1 MHRAR
6 WERGVIRLAEV
17 EIKIIGLEK
26 LTNELKEAYKVYPDI
41 TLMTMRKCGTKL
53 GRIAREQ
60 TDAVGVKVVTGNLK
74 KGYKFT
80 IPSFGV
86 GSMGFDI
93 QGEFHAETPKNP
105 HMHLIEHGHMIVP
118 RGPSK
123 KSEKRSTDTSGESR
137 IKSLTEHTSRK
148 GRTRAYGMIEKT
160 LEIFDQQYE
169 GIAEEA
175 MNKILRKAGLD

>member
-1 MHRAR
+1 MAD
-6 WERGVIRLAEV
+6 V
-17 EIKIIGLEK
+17 EIKVIGLEK

-60 TDAVGVKVVTGNLK
+60 TDAVGVKEVTGNLK
-74 KGYKFT
+74 KGYKFS
-80 IPSFGV
+80 IPEFGV

-93 QGEFHAETPKNP
+93 QGEFHAETPRNP
-105 HMHLIEHGHMIVP
+105 HMHLIERGHMIVP

-123 KSEKRSTDTSGESR
+123 KTEKRSTDTSGKGR

-148 GRTRAYGMIEKT
+148 GRTRAYGMIKKT

>member
-1 MHRAR
+1 MAD
-6 WERGVIRLAEV
+6 V
-17 EIKIIGLEK
+17 EIKITGLEK
-26 LTNELKEAYKVYPDI
+26 LTNELKEAYKIYPDI

-60 TDAVGVKVVTGNLK
+60 TDAVGVKVVTGKLK
-74 KGYKFT
+74 KGYRFT

-105 HMHLIEHGHMIVP
+105 HMHLIENGHMIVP

-123 KSEKRSTDTSGESR
+123 KTEKRSTDTSGKSR

-148 GRTRAYGMIEKT
+148 GRTRAYGMIKKT

>member
-1 MHRAR
+1 MADV
-6 WERGVIRLAEV
+6 EIKVIRLET
-17 EIKIIGLEK
+17 

-53 GRIAREQ
+53 RRIAREQ
-60 TDAVGVKVVTGNLK
+60 TDAVGVKEVTGNLK
-74 KGYKFT
+74 KGYKFS
-80 IPSFGV
+80 IPEFGV

-105 HMHLIEHGHMIVP
+105 HMHLIEHGHTIVP
-118 RGPSK
+118 RGSSK

-137 IKSLTEHTSRK
+137 IKGLTEHTSRK
-148 GRTRAYGMIEKT
+148 GRTRAYGMIKKT
-160 LEIFDQQYE
+160 LEIFDQQYK

-175 MNKILRKAGLD
+175 MNKVLRKAGLD